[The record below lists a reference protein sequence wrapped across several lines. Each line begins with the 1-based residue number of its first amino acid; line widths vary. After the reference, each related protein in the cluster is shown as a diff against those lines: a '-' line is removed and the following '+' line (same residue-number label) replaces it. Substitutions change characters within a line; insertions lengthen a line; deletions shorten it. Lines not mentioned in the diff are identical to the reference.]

1 VTGTSTI
8 QSAFCGRLG
17 GFTLDAVF
25 EAPARGVTGLF
36 GPSGC
41 GKTTVLRCMAGLER
55 FAGRLSVGGEIWQ
68 DDAIGDFRKPHLRP
82 VGYVFQEASLFPH
95 LSVRGNLL
103 YGATRAAKAGVAPA
117 IREADIV
124 ELLGIGDLLARSP
137 RALSGGE
144 RQRVAVGRALLS
156 QPRLLLMD
164 EPLSAL
170 DRLSKEEILPYFE
183 ALHPAL
189 SIPIIYVSHDL
200 GEVER
205 LADHLV
211 LMERGRVIAAGPLAA
226 LEADPALPL
235 LRAPEAAVTLTGV
248 VGHLDR
254 DYRLTSVSVPGGTL
268 ILPGLHGKLNAHC
281 RLRIRA
287 SDVSFALSQPSGTT
301 ILNSLPVRILSV
313 VGEKDASQL
322 VVVAALGTE
331 GDGARIA
338 GRITR
343 KSRDR
348 LGLAPGMAAFAQ
360 IKGAAPARPA

>member
-8 QSAFCGRLG
+8 QAALCGRLG
-17 GFTLDAVF
+17 GFTMDAAF

-55 FAGRLSVGGEIWQ
+55 FAGRLSVGGEVWQ
-68 DDAIGDFRKPHLRP
+68 DDATGEFRKPHQRP

-103 YGATRAAKAGVAPA
+103 YGARRAAKAGVAPA

-124 ELLGIGDLLARSP
+124 ELLGIRDLLTRSP

-170 DRLSKEEILPYFE
+170 DRISKEEILPYFE
-183 ALHPAL
+183 ALHAAL
-189 SIPIIYVSHDL
+189 LIPVLYVSHDL
-200 GEVER
+200 REIER

-211 LMERGRVIAAGPLAA
+211 LMKRGRVTAAGPLAA

-235 LRAPEAAVTLTGV
+235 LRAPEAAVTLAGV
-248 VGHLDR
+248 VGHLDHA
-254 DYRLTSVSVPGGTL
+254 YRLTSLSVPGGTL
-268 ILPGLHGKLNAHC
+268 ILPGLHGKLGAHC
-281 RLRIRA
+281 RIRISA
-287 SDVSFALSQPSGTT
+287 CDVSFALSHPSDTT
-301 ILNSLPVRILSV
+301 ILNSLPVRILSLA
-313 VGEKDASQL
+313 GEKDASQL
-322 VVVAALGTE
+322 LVVAALGIE
-331 GDGARIA
+331 GEGARIA

-343 KSRDR
+343 KSRDH

-360 IKGAAPARPA
+360 IKVTAPARPA